1 MNRRT
6 FITATALA
14 LLGFAPLPLAEAG
27 TITNREA
34 RQQKRITKGVESGEL
49 TAKETARLEREQTKI
64 EADREK
70 ALADGSMTKREKA
83 KLTREQNRA
92 SRRIYREKHDA
103 QKQPGAK

>member
-1 MNRRT
+1 MNRRM
-6 FITATALA
+6 FVAAAVLA
-14 LLGFAPLPLAEAG
+14 FFGFATLPLAEAG

-49 TAKETARLEREQTKI
+49 TAKETARLEREQAKL
-64 EADREK
+64 EADRQK
-70 ALADGSMTKREKA
+70 ALADGTLTKREKA